1 MKKLHILT
9 FAFAV
14 ILVIVLANVNVHNAN
29 AIDNC
34 VPSKQKEKK
43 KEIDFVVTLDAGH
56 GGYDSGSLSLDETI
70 QEKDVTLSI
79 TKKVGEY
86 LTTKGIQVIYTRESD
101 EVNWPHDNVK
111 DLDARIAVGA
121 NSNSDVF
128 VSLHLNSFE
137 TDGISGFE
145 TWVNK
150 QNEKAVR
157 LAQLVQANLD
167 TLNYSKNRGVKDVN
181 LEPLQVITNNAL
193 PSVLVELGY
202 ITSSSDIAYLT
213 NNEAQ
218 QELAERIGDAI
229 VLYQNENG

>member
-14 ILVIVLANVNVHNAN
+14 ILVIVFANVNVHNAN

-34 VPSKQKEKK
+34 VPSKQEKTK
-43 KEIDFVVTLDAGH
+43 KEVDFAVTLDAGH
-56 GGYDSGSLSLDETI
+56 GGYDSGGLSLDETI

-79 TKKVGEY
+79 TKKIGEY
-86 LTTKGIQVIYTRESD
+86 LTAKGIKVIYTRESD
-101 EVNWPHDNVK
+101 EVSWPQDNVK
-111 DLDARIAVGA
+111 DLDARIAIGT
-121 NSNSDVF
+121 NSNSDLF

-137 TDGISGFE
+137 TGAIAGFE

-150 QNEKAVR
+150 QDEKAVR

-167 TLNYSKNRGVKDVN
+167 ALGYSKNRGVKDVN
-181 LEPLQVITNNAL
+181 LEPLQVITNNTL
-193 PSVLVELGY
+193 PSILVELGY
-202 ITSSSDIAYLT
+202 ITSQSDIAYLT

-218 QELAERIGDAI
+218 QEVAKHIGDAI
-229 VLYQNENG
+229 ILYRSENG